1 MSLRLYPT
9 DFLSQLKVSDTKVV
23 LKHKAEVEGVVPVIK
38 TKLSLEAVV
47 GTYGRVFRCNKT
59 KNNTEFGDLVICFE

>member
-47 GTYGRVFRCNKT
+47 GKYGCVISMQQNK
-59 KNNTEFGDLVICFE
+59 KNKVGDLVICFE

>member
-1 MSLRLYPT
+1 MTNDRTTNERQFNIVL
-9 DFLSQLKVSDTKVV
+9 DSQLKVSDTKVY

-47 GTYGRVFRCNKT
+47 GEYWS
-59 KNNTEFGDLVICFE
+59 

>member
-1 MSLRLYPT
+1 M
-9 DFLSQLKVSDTKVV
+9 FLFILQLKVSDTKVF

-47 GTYGRVFRCNKT
+47 GEYGG
-59 KNNTEFGDLVICFE
+59 EPQES

>member
-1 MSLRLYPT
+1 MFIP
-9 DFLSQLKVSDTKVV
+9 QLKVSETKVV

-47 GTYGRVFRCNKT
+47 RKYR
-59 KNNTEFGDLVICFE
+59 E

>member
-1 MSLRLYPT
+1 MPQNESNKRVNKIAATYHEHRFIFFHL
-9 DFLSQLKVSDTKVV
+9 QLKVSETKFV

-47 GTYGRVFRCNKT
+47 GK
-59 KNNTEFGDLVICFE
+59 